1 MDTHRIAI
9 DTFITE
15 VFECKASVCAILAG
29 AALSFQDIK
38 LQTRRD
44 KSDLHII
51 AGSTWLSIPLASILS
66 IERQTFPDI
75 HTIEYEISARDGGSI
90 TVDAF

>member
-1 MDTHRIAI
+1 MQGQRLRHSNGCGPVIPRYQSPNPPGQERPAYHRREHMA
-9 DTFITE
+9 FH
-15 VFECKASVCAILAG
+15 S
-29 AALSFQDIK
+29 
-38 LQTRRD
+38 
-44 KSDLHII
+44 
-51 AGSTWLSIPLASILS
+51 LASILS